1 MSYTW
6 ADFVKEVTKKY
17 PKAKPEKVIKFIR
30 TQYGGPSKE
39 SNYNVLRSS
48 WSMNAV
54 AIIYKRVNDPKK
66 KKQSLRR
73 IIETGLKVQIINH
86 YIIYFTNH

>member
-6 ADFVKEVTKKY
+6 ADFVKEVKKKY

-48 WSMNAV
+48 WSMNVV
-54 AIIYKRVNDPKK
+54 AIIYQRVQKN
-66 KKQSLRR
+66 KKQPLRR
-73 IIETGLKVQIINH
+73 VIRNWVDRKD
-86 YIIYFTNH
+86 YRDF